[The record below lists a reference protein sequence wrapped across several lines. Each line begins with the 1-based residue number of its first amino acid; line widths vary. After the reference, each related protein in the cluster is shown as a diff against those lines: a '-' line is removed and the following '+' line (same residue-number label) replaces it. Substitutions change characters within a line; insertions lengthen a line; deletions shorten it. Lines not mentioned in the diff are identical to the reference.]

1 MPIKRQHNNYI
12 LRVIWTMQ
20 TELESHAHK
29 EAAYLGD
36 LDNADWPNAHNQATS
51 QGGLGKSN

>member
-1 MPIKRQHNNYI
+1 
-12 LRVIWTMQ
+12 MQ

-51 QGGLGKSN
+51 QGGLDKSN